1 MARSVTE
8 MRRLDLPIEQLLEA
22 SLPDVNTDPSRATPD
37 LRGLSGLPSFE
48 IDGVIDGPEFQADLI
63 QSCSGLSR

>member
-1 MARSVTE
+1 MARSITE

-22 SLPDVNTDPSRATPD
+22 ALPDAESDPSWSPPD
-37 LRGLSGLPSFE
+37 PMWLRSRETFE
-48 IDGVIDGPEFQADLI
+48 IEGQIDSSEFQADLI